1 MALHLLSKVSQI
13 TKPFIP
19 KNCKDCSTP
28 YTILLKLSNN
38 IFIPLFCDKLRGD
51 LIQYNCGFNDINDIV
66 RYCKQYDTKSTFL
79 NYIWQVYLGDKLIS
93 TFIDLFLALEYIRL
107 QNNFKI
113 IMPKFYIRKNNL
125 CAEFNFGDYYL
136 YPRLINYLN
145 YKSKY
150 TCISTL

>member
-19 KNCKDCSTP
+19 KNCKNCSTP

-51 LIQYNCGFNDINDIV
+51 LIQYNCGFDDINDIV

-79 NYIWQVYLGDKLIS
+79 NYIWQVY
-93 TFIDLFLALEYIRL
+93 
-107 QNNFKI
+107 
-113 IMPKFYIRKNNL
+113 PKKKGL
-125 CAEFNFGDYYL
+125 
-136 YPRLINYLN
+136 
-145 YKSKY
+145 
-150 TCISTL
+150 